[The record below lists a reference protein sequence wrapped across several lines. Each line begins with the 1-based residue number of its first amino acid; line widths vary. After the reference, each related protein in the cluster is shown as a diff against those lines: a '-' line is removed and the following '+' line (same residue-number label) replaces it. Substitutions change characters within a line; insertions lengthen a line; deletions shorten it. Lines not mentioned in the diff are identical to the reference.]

1 MVNTYLFY
9 IALSIALTV
18 WVGHTLHKNG
28 RPFLLHAFD
37 DNPLVTDSI
46 NNLLLVGFY
55 LVNFGFVSLA
65 LRATVPVVGLQGAIE
80 LLSVKIGQVLMV
92 LGGMHFFNMHMLHK
106 LGRRKARLAA
116 GSPPPTPP
124 PPAPPRPLSPTGFGQ
139 TVLRGAA

>member
-9 IALSIALTV
+9 LAISLALTV

-37 DNPLVTDSI
+37 NNATIADSI

-65 LRATVPVVGLQGAIE
+65 LKTSIPVIGLQGAIE
-80 LLSVKIGQVLMV
+80 LLSVKIGKVLLV

-106 LGRRKARLAA
+106 LGRRKARAPTPI
-116 GSPPPTPP
+116 SPPAWGHTE
-124 PPAPPRPLSPTGFGQ
+124 
-139 TVLRGAA
+139 LRGAA

>member
-9 IALSIALTV
+9 LALSVILTV

-37 DNPLVTDSI
+37 GNATLADSI

-65 LRATVPVVGLQGAIE
+65 LKTNLPITNLQQSIE
-80 LLSVKIGQVLMV
+80 VLSVKMGMVLLV
-92 LGGMHFFNMHMLHK
+92 LGGMHFFNMRMLHK
-106 LGRRKARLAA
+106 LGRRATVRLGG
-116 GSPPPTPP
+116 GSP
-124 PPAPPRPLSPTGFGQ
+124 APRPLEP

>member
-9 IALSIALTV
+9 LAISIALTV

-37 DNPLVTDSI
+37 DNALIADSI

-55 LVNFGFVSLA
+55 LINFGFVTLA
-65 LRATVPVVGLQGAIE
+65 MRTGEAVVGLQGAIE
-80 LLSVKIGQVLMV
+80 LLSVKVGQVLLV

-106 LGRRKARLAA
+106 LGRRKTRSA
-116 GSPPPTPP
+116 T
-124 PPAPPRPLSPTGFGQ
+124 PLSPPGLGQ
-139 TVLRGAA
+139 TVLRGAI